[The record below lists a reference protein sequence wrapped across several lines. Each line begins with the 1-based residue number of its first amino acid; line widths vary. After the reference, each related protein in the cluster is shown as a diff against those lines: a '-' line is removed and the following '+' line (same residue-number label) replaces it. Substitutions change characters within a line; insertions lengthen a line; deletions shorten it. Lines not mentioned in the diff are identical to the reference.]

1 MRLPC
6 MLEQVATTH
15 ERTKADQLKRIV
27 GAEVGITVQ
36 SMVSQFHDLLCLQVE
51 QPDTGGVSCCAA
63 AASMVEE
70 EDIDLGGAAPHNSM
84 PQVAPSW
91 SGF

>member
-1 MRLPC
+1 MVRLPC

-36 SMVSQFHDLLCLQVE
+36 SMVSHFTTCFACRLSSQTQVE
-51 QPDTGGVSCCAA
+51 FRAAQPLPA
-63 AASMVEE
+63 
-70 EDIDLGGAAPHNSM
+70 
-84 PQVAPSW
+84 W
-91 SGF
+91 